1 MSASLGEIHLR
12 NVSYRKN
19 TAKFMYKVG
28 DYAFFQN
35 IFLGFI
41 SSFLFLHPFHFLRLF
56 LLLKAKGQ
64 VKLRINLKAARHRIY
79 GQLQNYFFLPTFELL
94 SCVYKMT
101 SQAPN

>member
-1 MSASLGEIHLR
+1 
-12 NVSYRKN
+12 
-19 TAKFMYKVG
+19 MYKVG

-41 SSFLFLHPFHFLRLF
+41 TSFLFLHPFHFLRLLFF

-64 VKLRINLKAARHRIY
+64 VKLRINLELHQRIY
-79 GQLQNYFFLPTFELL
+79 GQLENFFLPTFELL